1 MSGGRARRTRTRRRW
16 TRRTRTRKTRTRRRW
31 TRRKRGT
38 RTRVR
43 RTRRASRT
51 WASRT
56 VANKSSRIK
65 GALKGK
71 LQSFYSLKYPMASMP
86 YGQKLF
92 YRRKGYRKD
101 IEQGP
106 ILSLDFKRQ

>member
-16 TRRTRTRKTRTRRRW
+16 TRRTRTRKTRTRRRWTRRTRTRNTRTRRRW

-71 LQSFYSLKYPMASMP
+71 LQSF
-86 YGQKLF
+86 
-92 YRRKGYRKD
+92 
-101 IEQGP
+101 
-106 ILSLDFKRQ
+106 

>member
-1 MSGGRARRTRTRRRW
+1 MSGGRARR
-16 TRRTRTRKTRTRRRW
+16 TRTRRRW